1 MSTATTIPAPP
12 PRALPPVL
20 GRLFSGTLWLAVRVP
35 LQIVFS
41 LWTTRLILENVGEV
55 QLGAYG
61 FAWGFG
67 FLQMLF
73 EFGVSSALQ
82 RQISE
87 CWTRGDRKGV
97 DRAVACGLNFY
108 TATALVQVAALLVI
122 AYLALP
128 WSKYEQGT
136 DAYHLIVRLL
146 WIQIVTA
153 PCYGFSVVVSSVLQA
168 ARRYEFIPRIEFAI
182 TILRFLI
189 LLIGLKSGVSFFWV
203 VVMQTA
209 IQVGISLGPSVWV
222 LTREL
227 GQSLSFR
234 GAEWSDY
241 KALGQVSL
249 YMAMIQ
255 LSVVLADKIDA
266 SILGFVVPDPGR
278 ANAVYDV
285 VSKPF
290 LQLRQTGWMLAY
302 MVMPAVASLAA
313 ARDEKGLERVKYDGT
328 RMHIGAVLPIGLL
341 GWLYAAP
348 FLTLWVGHR
357 LGDPATE
364 VAPLM
369 RLFLTA
375 AIPLVLS
382 VPVQMAI
389 GFNKIPVI
397 ALAALGGA
405 VVNLP
410 VSYVLT
416 RQIGVAGVIWGTVVT
431 TFVSNL
437 LIPGVYVMRVLDI
450 DPREL
455 FRRTLAAP
463 LAGAAATVAA
473 TALLSR
479 AFPVTFPGPTA
490 ITRVLPLLVHLSVGF
505 SAYLIGYLLT
515 PAGRVD
521 LAMLRAK
528 FRRA

>member
-1 MSTATTIPAPP
+1 MSTATSIPAPP

-20 GRLFSGTLWLAVRVP
+20 GRLLSGTLWLAFRVP

-41 LWTTRLILENVGEV
+41 LWTTRLILESAGKD
-55 QLGAYG
+55 QLGAYS

-82 RQISE
+82 RQISQY
-87 CWTRGDRKGV
+87 WTKGDREGV
-97 DRAVACGLNFY
+97 ERTVACGLTFY
-108 TATALVQVAALLVI
+108 TATALVQVAALLAI

-128 WSKYEQGT
+128 YSEYRGH
-136 DAYHLIVRLL
+136 ASYPLIVKLL
-146 WIQIVTA
+146 WVQIVTA

-168 ARRYEFIPRIEFAI
+168 ARRYEFLPRIEFAI
-182 TILRFLI
+182 TILRFLA
-189 LLIGLKSGVSFFWV
+189 LLIGLKSGVPFFWV

-209 IQVGISLGPSVWV
+209 IQVGLGLGPAVWV
-222 LTREL
+222 MTREL

-234 GAEWSDY
+234 GARWEDY
-241 KALGQVSL
+241 KSLGQVSF
-249 YMAMIQ
+249 YMALIQ
-255 LSVVLADKIDA
+255 VSVILADKIDTT
-266 SILGFVVPDPGR
+266 ILGFVVPDPGQ

-313 ARDEKGLERVKYDGT
+313 ARDERSLERVKYDGT
-328 RMHIGAVLPIGLL
+328 RMHIAAVLPIGLL
-341 GWLYAAP
+341 AFLYASP
-348 FLTLWVGHR
+348 FLTLWVGDR
-357 LGDPATE
+357 LGRPAAE

-375 AIPLVLS
+375 AIPLILS

-397 ALAALGGA
+397 ALSALAGA

-410 VSYVLT
+410 VSYYLT
-416 RQIGVAGVIWGTVVT
+416 KQIGVAGVIWGTVVT
-431 TFVSNL
+431 TFASNL
-437 LIPGVYVMRVLDI
+437 ILPGLYVARVLEIDMRVF
-450 DPREL
+450 
-455 FRRTLAAP
+455 FRRTLGPP
-463 LAGAAATVAA
+463 LAGGAALLAATG
-473 TALLSR
+473 LLSL
-479 AFPVTFPGPTA
+479 AFPVTFPGTSLA
-490 ITRVLPLLVHLSVGF
+490 TRVAPLLLHLAVGAA
-505 SAYLIGYLLT
+505 AYIVGYVLT
-515 PAGRVD
+515 TAGRDD
-521 LAMLRAK
+521 LSQLSAKLRG
-528 FRRA
+528 R